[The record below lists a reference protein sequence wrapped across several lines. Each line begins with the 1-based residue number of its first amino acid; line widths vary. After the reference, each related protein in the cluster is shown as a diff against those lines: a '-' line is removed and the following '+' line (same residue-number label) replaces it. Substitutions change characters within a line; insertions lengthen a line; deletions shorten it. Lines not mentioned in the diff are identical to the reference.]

1 MSERVPCPVEHL
13 NFSRSIRIGD
23 ETHVQTCLRLGV
35 DDKEVPNGQ
44 PVWTTVGIVYDRP
57 ACPLCGAPDREQQAE
72 AEARTRT
79 TTRATWRS
87 GRKREQDLN

>member
-57 ACPLCGAPDREQQAE
+57 VQPKSAPGTQWPEVVVCLGFLALVGYL
-72 AEARTRT
+72 
-79 TTRATWRS
+79 
-87 GRKREQDLN
+87 GRKLW